1 MSDGQRRAA
10 DMAGRGGARDRLVD
24 AAGALIAEGGVAAA
38 TSRAITDRA
47 GENLGSI
54 TYYFGSKDA
63 LVSEAL
69 VRQARTLL
77 QPVLDD
83 LAGEGDAGER
93 LARAV
98 ARLTAIATQRRD
110 QLAAYVQCLA
120 RCAHDED
127 LAGEVRRLWA
137 DVRARLAAQIAGQK
151 ADGGLPGWVDPEAAA
166 ALIVSLATGVAAGT
180 AVDPAGTDP
189 AAIGVQFAHL
199 LLAARGVPAPPPGPT
214 ASSAGAGATAPAP
227 AGSAAPARPPAPG

>member
-1 MSDGQRRAA
+1 MTDGQRRAA
-10 DMAGRGGARDRLVD
+10 DDGTTGGARDRLVR

-63 LVSEAL
+63 LVSQAL
-69 VRQARTLL
+69 VRQARSLL

-83 LAGEGDAGER
+83 LAADGDPGAG
-93 LARAV
+93 LAAAV
-98 ARLTAIATQRRD
+98 ARLTALAQERRD

-120 RCAHDED
+120 QCAHDD
-127 LAGEVRRLWA
+127 A
-137 DVRARLAAQIAGQK
+137 LAAQVRHLWAEVRSRLAEQIAHQK
-151 ADGGLPGWVDPEAAA
+151 ADRGLPDWVDEDAAA

-180 AVDPAGTDP
+180 AVDPDGTDP
-189 AAIGVQFAHL
+189 TAIGVQFAHL
-199 LLAARGVPAPPPGPT
+199 LLAARTQADN
-214 ASSAGAGATAPAP
+214 
-227 AGSAAPARPPAPG
+227 

>member
-1 MSDGQRRAA
+1 MSEGQRRAA
-10 DMAGRGGARDRLVD
+10 DDRATGGARDRLVR

-63 LVSEAL
+63 LVSQAL
-69 VRQARTLL
+69 VRQARSLL

-83 LAGEGDAGER
+83 LAADGDPGAG
-93 LARAV
+93 LAAAV
-98 ARLTAIATQRRD
+98 ARLTALAQERRD

-120 RCAHDED
+120 QCAHDD
-127 LAGEVRRLWA
+127 A
-137 DVRARLAAQIAGQK
+137 LAAQVRDLWAEVRSRLAEQIAHQK
-151 ADGGLPGWVDPEAAA
+151 ADRGLPDWVDEDAAA

-180 AVDPAGTDP
+180 AIDPEGTDP
-189 AAIGVQFAHL
+189 TAIGRQFAQL
-199 LLAARGVPAPPPGPT
+199 LLAART
-214 ASSAGAGATAPAP
+214 
-227 AGSAAPARPPAPG
+227 